1 MAKGMNRVALLSVL
15 ACVAGVAQAVTFSN
29 ISISSSPLSDFSNWS
44 ASGNAIS
51 FFTPNAVVG
60 DATDPLRSGSLT
72 IQYEADSSALMVANV
87 VGVSLGT
94 ALVGTGTVN
103 FGETIYESD
112 GMGGVIGGP
121 IGSDSFLFIAG
132 GTMTYSNVIN
142 LSRAVR
148 RIKVVKTFALNAP
161 DSMDYDLAAVA
172 IVNQNIQTAPVPEPA
187 TIAAM
192 GLGVAFLIRR
202 RRK

>member
-187 TIAAM
+187 TVAAM